1 MSSLEGKVALITGAG
16 SGLGRSH
23 AEVLAERGADI
34 IVQDRNG
41 DGAEETAAMVKA
53 NGRRAHVMI
62 GDVRD
67 SLDFA
72 QKAAEAIDFLGQ
84 FDILVNNAGV
94 TSQRLPLEQVTD
106 EVLAEMFD
114 INVKGAYIAVR
125 AVLPGMKERKDG
137 RIINTSSIYGM
148 MGANAGSHYS
158 GAKAAL
164 IGLTKAWAK
173 EFSPWHI
180 LVNAVAPG
188 YIPTPM
194 SMRPGNEAARAER
207 SKTILLGHEGEP
219 RDISHAV
226 AYFASDEG
234 KYVTGQ
240 VLSPNGGVTI

>member
-23 AEVLAERGADI
+23 AELLSERGAKI
-34 IVQDRNG
+34 IVQDRDR
-41 DGAEETAAMVKA
+41 DGVEETAATVQA
-53 NGRRAHVMI
+53 NGRAVHVMV

-67 SLDFA
+67 SQGFA
-72 QKAAEAIDFLGQ
+72 QQATEAIDDLGTV
-84 FDILVNNAGV
+84 DILVNNAGISSRRRPFEEV
-94 TSQRLPLEQVTD
+94 DD

-114 INVKGAYIAVR
+114 INVKGAYVGVR
-125 AVLPGMKERKDG
+125 AVLPGMKAQRYG

-148 MGANAGSHYS
+148 MGADAGSHYS

-173 EFSPWHI
+173 EFAPWHI

-188 YIPTPM
+188 YIPT
-194 SMRPGNEAARAER
+194 SLGKRPDQEEIRAQR
-207 SKTILLGHEGEP
+207 LKTILLGHEGDP

-226 AYFASDEG
+226 AYFASEEG
-234 KYVTGQ
+234 KYMTGQ

>member
-1 MSSLEGKVALITGAG
+1 MSSLVGKVALITGAG

-23 AEVLAERGADI
+23 AELLSERGAKI
-34 IVQDRNG
+34 IVQDRDRNSV
-41 DGAEETAAMVKA
+41 EETAATVRA
-53 NGRRAHVMI
+53 NGLAVHVMV

-67 SLDFA
+67 SQGFA
-72 QKAAEAIDFLGQ
+72 QQAAEAIDKLGTV
-84 FDILVNNAGV
+84 DILVNNAGI
-94 TSQRLPLEQVTD
+94 SSRRRPLEEIDD

-114 INVKGAYIAVR
+114 INVKGAYIGVR
-125 AVLPGMKERKDG
+125 AVLPGMKAQRSG

-148 MGANAGSHYS
+148 MGADAGSHYS

-173 EFSPWHI
+173 ELAPWNI

-188 YIPTPM
+188 FIPTALGQ
-194 SMRPGNEAARAER
+194 RPDQEEIRAQR
-207 SKTILLGHEGEP
+207 LTTILLGHEGDP

-226 AYFASDEG
+226 AYFASDDG

>member
-1 MSSLEGKVALITGAG
+1 MSSLEGRVALITGSG

-23 AEVLAERGADI
+23 AELLSERGAKV
-34 IVQDRNG
+34 IVQDRDREG
-41 DGAEETAAMVKA
+41 VEETADSVRS
-53 NGRRAHVMI
+53 NGRDVFVMV
-62 GDVRD
+62 GDIRD
-67 SLDFA
+67 SQGFA
-72 QKAAEAIDFLGQ
+72 QQAAEAIDQLGGV
-84 FDILVNNAGV
+84 DILVNNAGI
-94 TSQRLPLEQVTD
+94 SSRRRPFEEIDD

-114 INVKGAYIAVR
+114 INIKGAYIAIR
-125 AVLPGMKERKDG
+125 AVLPGMKERQFG

-148 MGANAGSHYS
+148 MGADAGSHYS

-173 EFSPWHI
+173 EFAPWNI

-188 YIPTPM
+188 YIPTNLGN
-194 SMRPGNEAARAER
+194 RPGREELRAQR
-207 SKTILLGHEGEP
+207 LKTILLGHEGDP

-226 AYFASDEG
+226 AYFASEEG